1 LRRRLAIKDAQQGKL
16 VDVNARLNSDVGS
29 IRQALVA
36 AKAKVEYLK
45 RLE

>member
-1 LRRRLAIKDAQQGKL
+1 MPKNDS
-16 VDVNARLNSDVGS
+16 VNARLNSDVGS

-36 AKAKVEYLK
+36 AKAKVEYWK